1 MTFTRSVSGRSN
13 MHSFLGVNYIVYSE
27 GGAFDK
33 AIGQSISS
41 IDAIFWKGFFSRFL
55 PDLSYSIRSLGSKE
69 NLLPYAKDVADE
81 KITNTIV
88 VMDRDHDHH
97 RQCIISHPCVIYTC
111 GYSWENDAWRAES
124 VISKLER
131 ISVGGVSKEFADEV
145 RIKCRNFFS
154 DFNRL
159 VFVDVL
165 CSLERVQGIHRE
177 RYWSFVDSQ
186 DSSRLRVKKDAFKKL
201 IATVK
206 AGRVNKFKYAGSD
219 RITSERDC
227 YGKLL
232 AKFVYEIFCKGF
244 QTLTGQKNL
253 SRAMAD
259 IFMAEHFQ
267 YMDLSRDPLIQKYY
281 TEVAESLSV
290 HLH

>member
-1 MTFTRSVSGRSN
+1 
-13 MHSFLGVNYIVYSE
+13 MHAFLGVKYIIYSE
-27 GGAFDK
+27 GGEFDK
-33 AIGQSISS
+33 ELGQSSSS
-41 IDAIFWKGFFSRFL
+41 IDAVFWKGFFSRFL
-55 PDLSYSIRSLGSKE
+55 PDLSYAIRPLGSKE
-69 NLLPYAKDVADE
+69 NILPFALGVVE
-81 KITNTIV
+81 GKISNTIV

-97 RQCIISHPCVIYTC
+97 RKCIIDHPCVIYTY

-131 ISVGGVSKEFADEV
+131 ISVSGVSQEDADDI
-145 RIKCRNFFS
+145 RLKCRNFFS

-177 RYWSFVDSQ
+177 RFWGFVDSQ
-186 DSSRLRVKKDAFKKL
+186 DVNRLRVKKAAFKQL
-201 IATVK
+201 IATIK
-206 AGRVNKFKYAGSD
+206 AGRVNKFKYAGEG
-219 RITSERDC
+219 RVISERDC

-232 AKFVYEIFCKGF
+232 AKFLYDIFCQKF
-244 QTLTGQKNL
+244 QSLTGQKNI

-267 YMDLSRDPLIQKYY
+267 YVDLSRDPCIQNYY
-281 TEVAESLSV
+281 TDVSKSLLNNLS
-290 HLH
+290 LNRN

>member
-1 MTFTRSVSGRSN
+1 
-13 MHSFLGVNYIVYSE
+13 MHAFLGVSYIVYSE

-33 AIGQSISS
+33 ALGQSISS
-41 IDAIFWKGFFSRFL
+41 IDAVFWKGFFSRFL
-55 PDLSYSIRSLGSKE
+55 PNLSYSIKPLGSKE
-69 NLLPYAKDVADE
+69 NLLPYAQDIVDA

-97 RQCIISHPCVIYTC
+97 RQCIINHPCIIYTY

-131 ISVGGVSKEFADEV
+131 ISAGGVSKELADEI
-145 RIKCRNFFS
+145 RIKCRNFYS

-165 CSLERVQGIHRE
+165 CSLKRVQGIHRE
-177 RYWSFVDSQ
+177 KFWSLVDSR
-186 DSSRLRVKKDAFKKL
+186 DINRIRIKKDAFRKL
-201 IATVK
+201 ITTVK
-206 AGRVNKFKYAGSD
+206 AGRVNKFRYVGAD
-219 RITSERDC
+219 RVISERDC

-244 QTLTGQKNL
+244 QNLTGQKNL

-267 YMDLSRDPLIQKYY
+267 YVDLNQDPLLQKYY
-281 TEVAESLSV
+281 TDVAESLSG